1 MTMHMRPSRSINRI
15 SKWLVN
21 WSMASIVT
29 TFILIVITSYQNVQ
43 FFVTGEGKFLEGGP
57 DFILG
62 IIDGIIGFVALILM
76 LYWFYRA
83 SKNVRAFG
91 ATGIA
96 SPVMAVVWWF
106 VPLLNL
112 WKPYQVTRN
121 LWKASNP
128 QLDVSSSNGISTG
141 WRDLP
146 SSNNIKLWWI
156 LGLLYFFV
164 NIISRIVTSSLYY
177 SDSEQT
183 AQALTIIH
191 EGIFYSNLF
200 VIVAD
205 ILFIFSIIFFI
216 RVIKGVSMRQEIRG
230 GYSI

>member
-1 MTMHMRPSRSINRI
+1 
-15 SKWLVN
+15 
-21 WSMASIVT
+21 MASIVT
-29 TFILIVITSYQNVQ
+29 TFIFIVITSYQNVQ

-216 RVIKGVSMRQEIRG
+216 RVIKGVSMRQEIRV

>member
-1 MTMHMRPSRSINRI
+1 
-15 SKWLVN
+15 
-21 WSMASIVT
+21 
-29 TFILIVITSYQNVQ
+29 
-43 FFVTGEGKFLEGGP
+43 
-57 DFILG
+57 
-62 IIDGIIGFVALILM
+62 
-76 LYWFYRA
+76 
-83 SKNVRAFG
+83 
-91 ATGIA
+91 
-96 SPVMAVVWWF
+96 MAVVWWF
-106 VPLLNL
+106 VPFLNL

-146 SSNNIKLWWI
+146 SSNNIKLLWI
-156 LGLLYFFV
+156 LGLLYLFV

-191 EGIFYSNLF
+191 EGIFYSNLL
-200 VIVAD
+200 VIAAD

-216 RVIKGVSMRQEIRG
+216 RVIKECLCDRKLEGAIR
-230 GYSI
+230 YN

>member
-29 TFILIVITSYQNVQ
+29 TFIFIVITSYQNVQ
-43 FFVTGEGKFLEGGP
+43 FFITGEGKFLEGGP

-106 VPLLNL
+106 VPFLNL

-141 WRDLP
+141 WRDFP

>member
-1 MTMHMRPSRSINRI
+1 MTMHMRPFRSINRP

-21 WSMASIVT
+21 WSIASVVT
-29 TFILIVITSYQNVQ
+29 TFIFMVITSYQNVQ
-43 FFVTGEGKFLEGGP
+43 FFITGEGKFLEGGP
-57 DFILG
+57 GFILST
-62 IIDGIIGFVALILM
+62 IDGVIGFVALILM
-76 LYWFYRA
+76 LYWFYSA

-91 ATGIA
+91 ATGVA

-106 VPLLNL
+106 VPFLNL
-112 WKPYQVTRN
+112 WKPYQVARN
-121 LWKASNP
+121 IWKASSP

-141 WRDLP
+141 LRDLP

-156 LGLLYFFV
+156 LGLLYLFV

-191 EGIFYSNLF
+191 EGIFYSNFF

-205 ILFIFSIIFFI
+205 ILSIFSIIFFI
-216 RVIKGVSMRQEIRG
+216 RMIKGVSMRQEIRG

>member
-1 MTMHMRPSRSINRI
+1 
-15 SKWLVN
+15 
-21 WSMASIVT
+21 MASIIT
-29 TFILIVITSYQNVQ
+29 TFIFIVITSYQNVQ

-76 LYWFYRA
+76 LYWFNRA

-106 VPLLNL
+106 VPFLNL

-156 LGLLYFFV
+156 LGLLYLFV
-164 NIISRIVTSSLYY
+164 NIISRIVAPSLYY

-200 VIVAD
+200 LIVAD

>member
-1 MTMHMRPSRSINRI
+1 MTMHMRPFRSINRP

-21 WSMASIVT
+21 WSIASVVT
-29 TFILIVITSYQNVQ
+29 TFIFIVIISYQNVQ
-43 FFVTGEGKFLEGGP
+43 FFITGEGKFLQGGP
-57 DFILG
+57 GFILSTV
-62 IIDGIIGFVALILM
+62 DGVIGFVALILM
-76 LYWFYRA
+76 LYWFYSA

-91 ATGIA
+91 TTGVA

-106 VPLLNL
+106 VPFLNL
-112 WKPYQVTRN
+112 WKPYQVARN
-121 LWKASNP
+121 IWKASSP

-141 WRDLP
+141 WKDLP

-156 LGLLYFFV
+156 LGLLYLFI
-164 NIISRIVTSSLYY
+164 NISSSIIISSLYY

>member
-1 MTMHMRPSRSINRI
+1 
-15 SKWLVN
+15 
-21 WSMASIVT
+21 MASIVT
-29 TFILIVITSYQNVQ
+29 TFIFIVITSYQNVQ
-43 FFVTGEGKFLEGGP
+43 FFITGEGKFLEGGP

-83 SKNVRAFG
+83 SKNVRVFG

-216 RVIKGVSMRQEIRG
+216 RVIKGVSMRQEIRV